1 MDAERYAAVE
11 TARRAPAAEGGFPDQ
26 TAHRIRVRDAR
37 RGHGGARARE
47 PPGREERVGAPAR
60 DRGHAGLQDRRARQG
75 RRHLLGRVTYQI
87 FASFWPTAP
96 KDEGF
101 ADRINALPKY
111 VVTKT
116 LERLDWENSHVIDGD
131 VAEQVRTLKEQPG
144 EGDLLLLGSAD
155 VLDALLE
162 HELIDEVRLEVYPV
176 VLG

>member
-1 MDAERYAAVE
+1 M
-11 TARRAPAAEGGFPDQ
+11 
-26 TAHRIRVRDAR
+26 
-37 RGHGGARARE
+37 
-47 PPGREERVGAPAR
+47 
-60 DRGHAGLQDRRARQG
+60 
-75 RRHLLGRVTYQI
+75 
-87 FASFWPTAP
+87 
-96 KDEGF
+96 
-101 ADRINALPKY
+101 
-111 VVTKT
+111 VTKT